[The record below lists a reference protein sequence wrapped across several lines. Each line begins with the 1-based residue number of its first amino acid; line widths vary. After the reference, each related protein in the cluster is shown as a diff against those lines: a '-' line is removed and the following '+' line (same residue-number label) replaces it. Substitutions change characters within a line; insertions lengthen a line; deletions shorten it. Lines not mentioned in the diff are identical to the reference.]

1 LTGLLAS
8 TYIDGMSNQAAL
20 AEAASGQ
27 DPAAG
32 LRAARAL
39 RELAE
44 RLEALQVGNARD
56 HGWSWQEIAVF
67 LGVSKQAVH
76 KKYAKLLAGRS
87 AGSVILRGM
96 GRPGMSEPRAGDDGV

>member
-1 LTGLLAS
+1 MTNEV
-8 TYIDGMSNQAAL
+8 TL

-44 RLEALQVGNARD
+44 RLEALQVRNARAR
-56 HGWSWQEIAVF
+56 GWSWQEIAVF
-67 LGVSKQAVH
+67 LGISKQAVH
-76 KKYAKLLAGRS
+76 KKYSTLLAGMTDGDPAIGSRRGRRRS
-87 AGSVILRGM
+87 GGGNV
-96 GRPGMSEPRAGDDGV
+96 